1 MSLHKDTGTDDYFA
15 GQPSSLIGRLAMRVG
30 GNQRRRLYE
39 MFLEEGQAREPDRVL
54 DVGVTSE
61 DRYETNNFLEEHY
74 PYKAS
79 ITAAGLAESSY
90 LPARFPGLRYV
101 QIVPQQPLPFA
112 DRAFDLVHAS
122 AVIEHVGSRARQQ
135 QFLQELWRV
144 CRGTLFVTTPNRW
157 FPIEVHTVIP
167 LLHWLPPAAFRSCL
181 RRTRLAAWA
190 DETQLNLLSG
200 SDLLGLARNAGLEHV
215 RLRKARLSGFA
226 SNLALIA
233 QRAGR

>member
-1 MSLHKDTGTDDYFA
+1 MHKDTGTDDYFA
-15 GQPSSLIGRLAMRVG
+15 GQPSSLVGRLAMRVG
-30 GNQRRRLYE
+30 GSQRRRLYE
-39 MFLEEGQAREPDRVL
+39 MFMQVGGAHAQARVL

-74 PYKAS
+74 PHKAS
-79 ITAAGLAESSY
+79 ITAAGIAESSY

-101 QIVPQQPLPFA
+101 QIMPQQPLPFA

-122 AVIEHVGSRARQQ
+122 AVIEHVGSRERQQ

-167 LLHWLPPAAFRSCL
+167 LLHWLPPVVFRACL

-190 DETQLNLLSG
+190 DEAQLNLLSG
-200 SDLLGLARNAGLEHV
+200 ADLLQLAQNAGLERP
-215 RLRKARLSGFA
+215 RLRRARLLGFA

-233 QRAGR
+233 QRTER